1 MNFKIVLLASVVSAL
16 SISCSNSKPA
26 QTEQCIDPEK
36 INPDAICTMQYE
48 PVCGCD
54 GKTYSNA
61 CQAGAAGV
69 LSWEEGECD

>member
-1 MNFKIVLLASVVSAL
+1 MNSRILLFTFLAMAF
-16 SISCSNSKPA
+16 IFSCSNSKSTA
-26 QTEQCIDPEK
+26 EEQCIDPEK
-36 INPDAICTMQYE
+36 INPEAICTMQYE

-69 LSWEEGECD
+69 LKWEEGECD